1 MSLRAPAALVVL
13 AVLAAACTETVAVG
27 ATTPTA
33 SPPTPAETAA
43 PAGDLSKLDQARQH
57 IDHLIFIVQENRSF
71 DHYFGTYPGAKGIP
85 MTAAGK
91 PEPCIPDP
99 VLGRC
104 VRPFHSRNQWQKGG
118 PHSQRYSEMDVN
130 GGRMDGFVGRRS
142 RWSALRE
149 GQGRPQVRGFPGRAP
164 ARR

>member
-1 MSLRAPAALVVL
+1 MSLRALAALVVL

-33 SPPTPAETAA
+33 SPSMPAETAA

-57 IDHLIFIVQENRSF
+57 LEHLIFIVQENRSF

-99 VLGRC
+99 SSAAASGRST
-104 VRPFHSRNQWQKGG
+104 RGTS
-118 PHSQRYSEMDVN
+118 
-130 GGRMDGFVGRRS
+130 GRRVAPTRS
-142 RWSALRE
+142 GTRRWT
-149 GQGRPQVRGFPGRAP
+149 
-164 ARR
+164 